1 MLMILYPDVFF
12 NASRLGKTLFD
23 LY

>member
-1 MLMILYPDVFF
+1 MLMIWYPDVFF